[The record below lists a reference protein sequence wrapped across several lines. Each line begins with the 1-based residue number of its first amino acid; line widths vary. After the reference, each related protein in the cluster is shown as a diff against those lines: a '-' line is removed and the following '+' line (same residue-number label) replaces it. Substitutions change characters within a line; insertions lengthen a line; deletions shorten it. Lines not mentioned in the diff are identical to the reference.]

1 MMKEGGLRCP
11 LFLCHL
17 NLGLGGS
24 VWNWFL
30 RMRSVFKV
38 EHSRC
43 SLTLIKRARC
53 ELEQGHANVT
63 NASRS
68 KKNSSAHPM
77 SHWTFHCRM
86 FITKQTSAWN
96 CRPLIS
102 RKVGSQPVLKH
113 RTIPE
118 LPACM
123 SHGRQLERRF
133 TLMKSR
139 TFKAYSKP
147 S

>member
-1 MMKEGGLRCP
+1 MMKEGGFRCP
-11 LFLCHL
+11 LFLCHP
-17 NLGLGGS
+17 NHGLGGR

-30 RMRSVFKV
+30 RIRSVFKV
-38 EHSRC
+38 GHSRC

-53 ELEQGHANVT
+53 GLEQAHANVT

-68 KKNSSAHPM
+68 KKNTSAQPK
-77 SHWTFHCRM
+77 SHWTFHYGT
-86 FITKQTSAWN
+86 FIAKQTSAWN
-96 CRPLIS
+96 CRPLIL
-102 RKVGSQPVLKH
+102 RKAASQPVSKH
-113 RTIPE
+113 RTTPE

-123 SHGRQLERRF
+123 LHGRQLVRRL
-133 TLMKSR
+133 TQMKSG